1 MNLKGKN
8 AIVTGCGRGIGFEIA
23 KKFLEDGCMVFGCDI
38 DKNRV
43 ETAKEILSKS
53 GDFDM
58 MSCDISSKESV
69 DHFIKAAI
77 DYFGE
82 RRIDVLA
89 NNAGIAPFSMFED
102 ITLDTWKRTLD
113 VNLTGTFNMCKGVTP
128 IMKEN
133 HHGVIVNMSSTNGI
147 LGEEGLIHYNAS
159 KAGIILLTKTLAIEL
174 GKYGIRSVSIC
185 PGFILTE
192 LQKEGGVPE
201 EVIKNYI
208 KKIPAGRVGT
218 PRDVANAFAFAASDE
233 ASFITGSEIVVD
245 GGQICQE

>member
-23 KKFLEDGCMVFGCDI
+23 KKFLEDGCRVFGCDI
-38 DKNRV
+38 
-43 ETAKEILSKS
+43 EKS
-53 GDFDM
+53 RIENAGNLLRKFGDFEM
-58 MSCDISSKESV
+58 IYCDISDHESV
-69 DHFIKAAI
+69 DHFIKAAV

-82 RRIDVLA
+82 RRIDILA

-102 ITLDTWKRTLD
+102 LTLGTWKRTLD
-113 VNLTGTFNMCKGVTP
+113 VNLTGTFNMCKAVTP
-128 IMKEN
+128 IMKEK
-133 HHGVIVNMSSTNGI
+133 HHGVIVNMASTNGI

-208 KKIPAGRVGT
+208 KKIPTGRVGT